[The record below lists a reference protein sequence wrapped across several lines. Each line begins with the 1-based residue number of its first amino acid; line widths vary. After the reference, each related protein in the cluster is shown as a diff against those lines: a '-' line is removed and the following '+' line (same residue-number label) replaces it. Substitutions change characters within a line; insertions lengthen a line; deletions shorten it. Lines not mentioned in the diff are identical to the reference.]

1 MEQNSAVGYL
11 IVNVSTARGVIPL
24 KDASVTVFYN
34 EPEGT
39 SVFSVMSTDMSG
51 KTERLELPAPSRELS
66 ESPGNPKP
74 YATYTITVEKDG
86 YYPVTNAGVPIF
98 AGVTSIQPVEM
109 LPLAEY
115 NSDTVYPR
123 YGLDITEDRDQNL

>member
-1 MEQNSAVGYL
+1 MEQNLAVGYL

-24 KDASVTVFYN
+24 KDASVTVSYN

-39 SVFSVMSTDMSG
+39 SVFSVMTTDMSG
-51 KTERLELPAPSRELS
+51 KTEKLELPAPSRALS
-66 ESPGNPKP
+66 ESPGNVKP